1 MVAYC
6 KDCKR
11 YVNQYCEICGGNFG
25 VEACERYGCGGSML
39 CPNCGG
45 NNLSSKRE
53 SVSSPYDFKKER
65 ERLYSNKK
73 KAASDLEAQ
82 YFAERRLKEEA
93 KTDASSARQSKGPS
107 RHCPLCGYPLN
118 SEWKFCPECGVSLI
132 KK

>member
-11 YVNQYCEICGGNFG
+11 YINQYCEICGGNFG
-25 VEACERYGCGGSML
+25 VEVCERYGCGGSML

-53 SVSSPYDFKKER
+53 AADNSYDFKKER
-65 ERLYSNKK
+65 DRLYSGNR
-73 KAASDLEAQ
+73 KAASDIEAK
-82 YFAERRLKEEA
+82 YFAERKMKQDTPSSSMTA
-93 KTDASSARQSKGPS
+93 KSGISK
-107 RHCPLCGYPLN
+107 HCPLCGFDLLDN
-118 SEWKFCPECGVSLI
+118 WKFCPECGVSLI

>member
-11 YVNQYCEICGGNFG
+11 YINQYCEICGGNFG
-25 VEACERYGCGGSML
+25 VETCERYGCGGSML

-53 SVSSPYDFKKER
+53 SVESSYDFKKER
-65 ERLYSNKK
+65 DRLYSGSR
-73 KAASDLEAQ
+73 KAASDIEAR
-82 YFAERRLKEEA
+82 YFAEKKMEER
-93 KTDASSARQSKGPS
+93 SSPPS
-107 RHCPLCGYPLN
+107 THTGSTKHCPLCGFDLDVK
-118 SEWKFCPECGVSLI
+118 WKFCPECGVSLI